1 MPTAHPPKWVMAF
14 GALGPVA
21 ARSGRPPSADCFTYP
36 SRGPRANV
44 RRSRAVNFY
53 DLVGLPLRSDRKED
67 TTMATPEEGTVPEMS
82 PHPRAYKVLLGKPLT
97 AGRAAGIIV
106 SITVSVTIIGG
117 VLMHFTDK
125 KSFPNI
131 GDGFWWAV
139 QTITTVGYGDIVPTS
154 TAGRFVASVVMLVG
168 IGFLTVITASI
179 TSTFIETT
187 RRRLEGNTTAA
198 LTAKLD
204 QIVARLDAIEANL
217 TEIGN
222 RR

>member
-1 MPTAHPPKWVMAF
+1 
-14 GALGPVA
+14 
-21 ARSGRPPSADCFTYP
+21 
-36 SRGPRANV
+36 
-44 RRSRAVNFY
+44 
-53 DLVGLPLRSDRKED
+53 
-67 TTMATPEEGTVPEMS
+67 MATPEGGTVPEMS
-82 PHPRAYKVLLGKPLT
+82 PHPRAYKILIGKPLT

-125 KSFPNI
+125 KTFPNI

-139 QTITTVGYGDIVPTS
+139 QTITTVGYGDIVPRS

-204 QIVARLDAIEANL
+204 QIGARLDAIEENL
-217 TEIGN
+217 TDIRN

>member
-1 MPTAHPPKWVMAF
+1 
-14 GALGPVA
+14 
-21 ARSGRPPSADCFTYP
+21 
-36 SRGPRANV
+36 
-44 RRSRAVNFY
+44 
-53 DLVGLPLRSDRKED
+53 
-67 TTMATPEEGTVPEMS
+67 MATPEEGTVPEMS

-198 LTAKLD
+198 VTARLD
-204 QIVARLDAIEANL
+204 QIGARLDAIEANL
-217 TEIGN
+217 TDIRN

>member
-1 MPTAHPPKWVMAF
+1 
-14 GALGPVA
+14 
-21 ARSGRPPSADCFTYP
+21 
-36 SRGPRANV
+36 
-44 RRSRAVNFY
+44 
-53 DLVGLPLRSDRKED
+53 
-67 TTMATPEEGTVPEMS
+67 MATPEGGTVPEMS

-139 QTITTVGYGDIVPTS
+139 QTITTVGYGDIVPRS

-204 QIVARLDAIEANL
+204 QIGTRLDAIEANL
-217 TEIGN
+217 SDIRN

>member
-1 MPTAHPPKWVMAF
+1 
-14 GALGPVA
+14 
-21 ARSGRPPSADCFTYP
+21 
-36 SRGPRANV
+36 
-44 RRSRAVNFY
+44 
-53 DLVGLPLRSDRKED
+53 
-67 TTMATPEEGTVPEMS
+67 MATPQGGTVPQS
-82 PHPRAYKVLLGKPLT
+82 PPHPRAYKVLLGKPLT
-97 AGRAAGIIV
+97 ARRAAGIII
-106 SITVSVTIIGG
+106 SITVSVTVIGG

-125 KSFPNI
+125 KTFPNI

-154 TAGRFVASVVMLVG
+154 TAGRLVASLVMLVG

-187 RRRLEGNTTAA
+187 RRRLEGTTTAV

-204 QIVARLDAIEANL
+204 QIGARLDAIEANL
-217 TEIGN
+217 TDIRN

>member
-1 MPTAHPPKWVMAF
+1 M
-14 GALGPVA
+14 G
-21 ARSGRPPSADCFTYP
+21 
-36 SRGPRANV
+36 
-44 RRSRAVNFY
+44 
-53 DLVGLPLRSDRKED
+53 
-67 TTMATPEEGTVPEMS
+67 TPEGGTVPQS
-82 PHPRAYKVLLGKPLT
+82 PPHPRAYKLLLGKPLT
-97 AGRAAGIIV
+97 ARRAAGIIV

-117 VLMHFTDK
+117 VLMHFTDPK
-125 KSFPNI
+125 AFPNL

-139 QTITTVGYGDIVPTS
+139 QTITTVGYGDIVPKS

-187 RRRLEGNTTAA
+187 RRRLEGNTAAA

-204 QIVARLDAIEANL
+204 QIGERLDAIEAGL
-217 TEIGN
+217 TDIGN